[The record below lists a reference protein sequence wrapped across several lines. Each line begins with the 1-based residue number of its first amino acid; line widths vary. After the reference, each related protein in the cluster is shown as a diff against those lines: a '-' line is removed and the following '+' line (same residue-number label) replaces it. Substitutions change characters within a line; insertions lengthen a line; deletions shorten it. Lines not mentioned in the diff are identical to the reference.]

1 MDKNRL
7 QPGVDY
13 KLDLQGRTK
22 FSYDGPDKAKDPLF
36 EYVSQ
41 EALNKDTY
49 RGFIFCIILL
59 NVYYFSPFSSSN
71 YILSIFLHSLICL
84 MSSA

>member
-1 MDKNRL
+1 MTDPELTDLCERLWHLDKNRL

-22 FSYDGPDKAKDPLF
+22 YSYDGPDKAKDPLF

-41 EALNKDTY
+41 EALKRDSY
-49 RGFIFCIILL
+49 KGFHFHIILWK
-59 NVYYFSPFSSSN
+59 
-71 YILSIFLHSLICL
+71 I
-84 MSSA
+84 